1 MYLYNNLS
9 FDNPKYQFYRS
20 IGCCLAFVQYC
31 TASRLGTRRPHRSN
45 SYGRVTPGLSEAA
58 EKAFFVLGFLQ
69 KAPLRA
75 GAHKI
80 LRLVAQLKPRPF
92 KTASL
97 SAACFQVA
105 LELQPAH

>member
-1 MYLYNNLS
+1 L
-9 FDNPKYQFYRS
+9 DNPKYQFDRS

-69 KAPLRA
+69 KAPLGA

-80 LRLVAQLKPRPF
+80 LATCGAAEAAPF
-92 KTASL
+92 QNSEFVRSL
-97 SAACFQVA
+97 F
-105 LELQPAH
+105 